1 MPVFCGNCGT
11 QLRTGA
17 KFCQSCGTPAPQPS
31 VSSMSPTLPI
41 GSAPAPPPAPT
52 PSAVPPSGEFG
63 SYEPPVYGP
72 PPSYSPAPSAPVRK
86 SSGVWK
92 AVFITLAVFMVL
104 VVAAVAGIGYFVT
117 KTARE
122 IAAKKEIN
130 TPLGNVGISTGEVTE
145 EKLGL
150 PIYQPSTQL
159 HQGVNLRGGNR
170 EGRGAIVVGVFT
182 TEDSA
187 EQVADF
193 YREKLSDGTQFSEN
207 AEAGAGRL
215 VLTARGE
222 QGLRTVVIEPDGES
236 SKTKFTVTSITGG
249 RYRGGPPPPPPAP
262 PAPPP
267 Q

>member
-1 MPVFCGNCGT
+1 MPVFCGNCRT
-11 QLRTGA
+11 QLRAGA

-31 VSSMSPTLPI
+31 ASSTPSVSSMLPTLPI
-41 GSAPAPPPAPT
+41 GSAPPPSPA
-52 PSAVPPSGEFG
+52 APPSGESSG
-63 SYEPPVYGP
+63 YEPPVYGP
-72 PPSYSPAPSAPVRK
+72 PPSYNPAPPVPARK

-92 AVFITLAVFMVL
+92 AVFITLTVFMVL
-104 VVAAVAGIGYFVT
+104 VVAAVVGIGYFVT

-122 IAAKKEIN
+122 IAARKEIN
-130 TPLGNVGISTGEVTE
+130 TPIGNIGISTGDITE

-182 TEDSA
+182 TDDSA

-193 YREKLSDGTQFSEN
+193 YREKLGDSAQFSDH
-207 AEAGAGRL
+207 ADAGAGRM

-222 QGLRTVVIEPDGES
+222 QGTRTVVIEPDEES
-236 SKTKFTVTSITGG
+236 GKTKFTVTSVTGE
-249 RYRGGPPPPPPAP
+249 RYGGGPPPLPPAP
-262 PAPPP
+262 PAPP